1 MQVLILTLSDDL
13 RNLVPNWGNA
23 PKFGAKIY
31 TRIAPLF
38 FNGAFRLGLVR
49 LSLGGQIIVSLRNLM
64 PKWGNAQNFGAKFY
78 TRIAPLFF

>member
-1 MQVLILTLSDDL
+1 MVLKK
-13 RNLVPNWGNA
+13 NLVPNWGNA

-38 FNGAFRLGLVR
+38 FNGAFLLGLVR
-49 LSLGGQIIVSLRNLM
+49 LSFGAQIIVSLKNLV
-64 PKWGNAQNFGAKFY
+64 PNWGNAPKFEAKTY